1 MRELV
6 NRVAKF
12 MKTKA
17 SVNVDV
23 RVYTIKEIENMMGCG
38 SRIIHEIAKHGI
50 ILGGK

>member
-6 NRVAKF
+6 DRVAKF

-23 RVYTIKEIENMMGCG
+23 RVYTIKEIENMMDAEAE
-38 SRIIHEIAKHGI
+38 SYMK
-50 ILGGK
+50 